1 MLRPSHS
8 FITQLIFFIVI
19 TSSAYAQVNI
29 EVARPKD
36 QPGAR
41 VSVDAGLNTIRGN
54 VNLTQVNLG
63 TRAQYIHGV
72 HSPFIQASVAYGEKE
87 DEAFLDQSFVHV
99 RWTAMWWKNWG
110 TETFIQWQADAFRS
124 LILRQLYGVGLR
136 ALLYQNTV
144 LDVAVGAG
152 YMLERETYLEL
163 DREQLDINHRSTNY
177 LTFHYKVKSIRTSA
191 SKQKTS
197 SKQKASKKSD
207 ACSTQNSSTS
217 KPSMQT
223 LISLNNTT
231 YAQPLFNQID
241 DFRILN
247 DLSLSVQLS
256 TYLQLVETL
265 SIMYDSAPP
274 QNVKNMDLKSMTS
287 IRLNF

>member
-1 MLRPSHS
+1 
-8 FITQLIFFIVI
+8 
-19 TSSAYAQVNI
+19 
-29 EVARPKD
+29 
-36 QPGAR
+36 
-41 VSVDAGLNTIRGN
+41 
-54 VNLTQVNLG
+54 
-63 TRAQYIHGV
+63 
-72 HSPFIQASVAYGEKE
+72 
-87 DEAFLDQSFVHV
+87 VHV

-265 SIMYDSAPP
+265 SIMYD
-274 QNVKNMDLKSMTS
+274 
-287 IRLNF
+287 